1 MSTIDRKALIEE
13 ERKKIFAK
21 PIVTENPTFDQKQIE
36 DFFTLFN
43 LYADTR
49 RQADVREIV
58 ATAQTLGYD
67 KSHEFIFHKL
77 VDVAE
82 ELNGEWIGF

>member
-1 MSTIDRKALIEE
+1 MSTIDRKTVIEE
-13 ERKKIFAK
+13 ERKKIFVK
-21 PIVTENPTFDQKQIE
+21 PIVTENPSFDLKQIE
-36 DFFTLFN
+36 DFFNLFN

-67 KSHEFIFHKL
+67 KSH
-77 VDVAE
+77 
-82 ELNGEWIGF
+82 

>member
-1 MSTIDRKALIEE
+1 MSTIDRKTVIEE

-21 PIVTENPTFDQKQIE
+21 PIVTENPSFDLKQIE
-36 DFFTLFN
+36 DFFNLFN
-43 LYADTR
+43 LYSDTR

-67 KSHEFIFHKL
+67 KSH
-77 VDVAE
+77 
-82 ELNGEWIGF
+82 